1 MLPRWRMYLHR
12 KRPENRAKEL
22 SVREWI
28 LSAGMGTIAVRTGGR
43 LYIVTMKKHARTI
56 RFNLRVT
63 TSSSGAVCMLE
74 KSIGE
79 REFIGSLQ
87 LVMQQLAVI
96 PLHLARQLRTKGYR
110 FASPYP
116 ESDNESRTL
125 SDKEATV
132 LKLISQGYKNKDIAD
147 RLFMSQRNVEYVIS
161 RLFEKSGASSRQEA
175 VLKGIEL
182 KWLNLID

>member
-1 MLPRWRMYLHR
+1 
-12 KRPENRAKEL
+12 
-22 SVREWI
+22 
-28 LSAGMGTIAVRTGGR
+28 
-43 LYIVTMKKHARTI
+43 
-56 RFNLRVT
+56 
-63 TSSSGAVCMLE
+63 MLE